1 MLMPDELMFLSVC
14 SLQIRTTIRRCLV
27 SWTTASWL
35 PMPLACSSGEYACV
49 SAHMAPFAC
58 AFDQVLM
65 FFCFCFCS
73 GIFGERLP
81 LRYYLSFGMLTS
93 GLFTCLFGLG
103 FYWKIHS
110 LAYYAFIQVLTQRHV
125 NTTHT
130 LDNSSISEWVRS
142 PLTVLGRWIAENF
155 EYEFLQIHLLKAPVQ
170 VIFRCSE
177 NDQSIQRQ

>member
-1 MLMPDELMFLSVC
+1 MIFKQSVVWRYEETPSERDRMLLLSPVRLGRMLCVMLSSCFCSVC

-49 SAHMAPFAC
+49 SAHVAPFTC
-58 AFDQVLM
+58 AFDRG

-110 LAYYAFIQVLTQRHV
+110 LAYYAFIQVLMQQHI

-130 LDNSSISEWVRS
+130 LDNSSISE
-142 PLTVLGRWIAENF
+142 
-155 EYEFLQIHLLKAPVQ
+155 
-170 VIFRCSE
+170 
-177 NDQSIQRQ
+177 

>member
-1 MLMPDELMFLSVC
+1 MIVKQSVVWRYEETPSEGDRMLLLSPVQLTDVCVMLMPDELMFLSVC
-14 SLQIRTTIRRCLV
+14 SLQIRTTIRRCLA

-49 SAHMAPFAC
+49 SAHVAPFA
-58 AFDQVLM
+58 FDRVVM
-65 FFCFCFCS
+65 FFCFCVCS

-110 LAYYAFIQVLTQRHV
+110 LAYYAFIQVLMQQHV

-130 LDNSSISEWVRS
+130 LDNSSISE
-142 PLTVLGRWIAENF
+142 
-155 EYEFLQIHLLKAPVQ
+155 
-170 VIFRCSE
+170 
-177 NDQSIQRQ
+177 